1 MAKKTTKS
9 ATTDPLAAKAE
20 KTEAMAAASAQ
31 PDNAATA
38 EPVSASSEAPKA
50 GDRPAE
56 ASARIELEA
65 APSED
70 QPSLPPPSEGND
82 DAGKSPIP
90 ADGDNPTMP
99 GAAPTAIES
108 ARRNPLLAW
117 LSSRAAML
125 AIAAGVG
132 ALIGSTVSNGLG
144 YAVAV
149 ATADRDAVDPN
160 QALRA
165 SVSQL
170 TAEIA
175 SLKALVAGGDKAS
188 AIVLSGPPRIFDGA
202 DGPNANTP
210 KVASLD
216 DDPAPVS
223 TEITGSI
230 GPTPVPI
237 ANKWTLWR
245 VQNGRA
251 LVEGDSGYYEVAP
264 GSRLPGLGMVQRIV
278 RHGGGWAVET
288 RNGLIL
294 PRG

>member
-1 MAKKTTKS
+1 
-9 ATTDPLAAKAE
+9 
-20 KTEAMAAASAQ
+20 
-31 PDNAATA
+31 
-38 EPVSASSEAPKA
+38 V
-50 GDRPAE
+50 
-56 ASARIELEA
+56 
-65 APSED
+65 
-70 QPSLPPPSEGND
+70 
-82 DAGKSPIP
+82 
-90 ADGDNPTMP
+90 
-99 GAAPTAIES
+99 
-108 ARRNPLLAW
+108 
-117 LSSRAAML
+117 
-125 AIAAGVG
+125 
-132 ALIGSTVSNGLG
+132 
-144 YAVAV
+144 
-149 ATADRDAVDPN
+149 TADRDAVDPN

-188 AIVLSGPPRIFDGA
+188 AIVLSGTPSNFDGA
-202 DGPNANTP
+202 DGPSADTP

-223 TEITGSI
+223 DEITGSI
-230 GPTPVPI
+230 APTPAPI

-264 GSRLPGLGMVQRIV
+264 GSRLPGLGMVQRII